1 MGGWIGKVTA
11 FFQGQ
16 LSPLSRVLIVAATL
30 SILPAI
36 VLPTWTITLHA
47 PQYPQGLT
55 LVIYPNT
62 VSGDLSEVN
71 ILNHYIGM
79 QEIVPDEF
87 PEFRFIP
94 FFILR
99 FFGFALLTALIGRM
113 PIAALGWMDFV
124 LFGTVMLYTFQH
136 WLYKYGHNLSA
147 DAPLKIQPFTPAL
160 LGTTEIGQ
168 FTVTSTPA
176 AGAILMGLAG
186 LIGPAIAIYEWR
198 RYARASSSSA
208 SSNSP

>member
-1 MGGWIGKVTA
+1 MERWFGKITP
-11 FFQGQ
+11 FFQCQ

-30 SILPAI
+30 SILPGIA
-36 VLPTWTITLHA
+36 LPTWRITLHA

-71 ILNHYIGM
+71 LLNHYIGM
-79 QEIVPDEF
+79 HEIVPDEF

-113 PIAALGWMDFV
+113 PIAVLGWMDFV
-124 LFGTVMLYTFQH
+124 LFGAVMLYTFQH
-136 WLYKYGHNLSA
+136 WLYQYGHNLSP
-147 DAPLKIQPFTPAL
+147 DAPLKIEPFTPAL
-160 LGTTEIGQ
+160 LGTTHVGQ

-176 AGAILMGLAG
+176 LGAILMGLAG
-186 LIGPAIAIYEWR
+186 LIGPVIAAYEWR
-198 RYARASSSSA
+198 RYNRAELK
-208 SSNSP
+208 NPPREVV

>member
-1 MGGWIGKVTA
+1 MQGWIRRVTA

-30 SILPAI
+30 SILPGI
-36 VLPTWTITLHA
+36 VLPTWRITLHA

-71 ILNHYIGM
+71 LLNHYIGM

-124 LFGTVMLYTFQH
+124 LFGTVMLYTFRH
-136 WLYKYGHNLSA
+136 WLYEYGHNLSP

-160 LGTTEIGQ
+160 LGTTHVGQ

-176 AGAILMGLAG
+176 LGAILMAVAG

-198 RYARASSSSA
+198 RYVRASEK
-208 SSNSP
+208 SPPADPV